1 MVSFNKKALSVEEQI
16 ELLINRGLIIED
28 RNSAIN
34 ILKRLGY
41 YRLSAYMK
49 FYQQKETHKFNPNV
63 NFQDIVDLY
72 YFDERLRQICFNAT
86 QKIELAYRAAISNV
100 LCKEYDSHWFLNK
113 SAFREEKDCEH
124 CKELIRN
131 EIKKNNS
138 EYSDTFIAKYYEKYN
153 EPELPPFWMVVETFT
168 IGTLNK
174 VYQMLNIS
182 NKRKVISYLGFDF
195 DKKFMVTA
203 NWLFVVCVIRNIC
216 AHHARLFNRV
226 FRITPTKQSLI
237 KELNTD
243 SRNTFY
249 YIAMMINYY
258 LKTLTEDIS
267 FEDDLKKL
275 FAKYP
280 NIDKTAIG
288 FPLEQKWFT
297 ITPMRN
303 RPVKI
308 H

>member
-28 RNSAIN
+28 RNSAIS
-34 ILKRLGY
+34 ILKRVG
-41 YRLSAYMK
+41 
-49 FYQQKETHKFNPNV
+49 
-63 NFQDIVDLY
+63 
-72 YFDERLRQICFNAT
+72 
-86 QKIELAYRAAISNV
+86 
-100 LCKEYDSHWFLNK
+100 
-113 SAFREEKDCEH
+113 
-124 CKELIRN
+124 
-131 EIKKNNS
+131 
-138 EYSDTFIAKYYEKYN
+138 
-153 EPELPPFWMVVETFT
+153 
-168 IGTLNK
+168 
-174 VYQMLNIS
+174 YQMLNIS

-249 YIAMMINYY
+249 YIAMVINYY
-258 LKTLTEDIS
+258 LRTLTEDIS

-288 FPLEQKWFT
+288 FPLEQKCFT